1 MKLSKIS
8 KRCLSLALSAAL
20 LLPLGIGAGAAQD
33 VTGTKN
39 YTITNPYE
47 TVDWNTWD
55 HYKGNLHAHS
65 TVSDGEDTFV
75 DAIEEYYARG
85 YDVLAMTDHGV
96 VNRGWNVTPTPVP
109 LLSFNMILNKPVPL
123 SNERYTQIT
132 TGSDRG
138 GRGMTDVP
146 FGIELNAA
154 TLTKSHVNGFFVDY
168 GQNDWGKEN
177 DFEGPIAA
185 IDALG
190 GLSHI
195 NHPGD
200 WLESAKDINIAKDP
214 KNIKFFADIL
224 KKYDSCLG
232 IEAINSHDSVT
243 RHDRVL
249 WDGLLESVIP
259 AGRNVWG
266 FANADSHNF
275 NDIDTGFE
283 VFMMPSNTL
292 ANVRTAMENGTFFA
306 CGRIARVELGDA
318 FRGEGQQPVVT
329 NIAVDHNLQQITIQG
344 TDYDTIEWVAK
355 GEIIATGN
363 TIDLNAYESQIGRYV
378 RAQLKGPGGICFT
391 QAFVTDDGSP
401 VTPEPT
407 ENYFVKLWDD
417 FVFAIKSTRVFVIF
431 NELIKEIAKK

>member
-1 MKLSKIS
+1 MICKKSMLRALSLI
-8 KRCLSLALSAAL
+8 LALSL
-20 LLPLGIGAGAAQD
+20 LVPLGLSAFAAQD
-33 VTGTKN
+33 ITGSKT
-39 YTITNPYE
+39 YVITNPYA
-47 TVDWNTWD
+47 TVNWNTWG

-65 TVSDGEDTFV
+65 TVSDGEDTFTA
-75 DAIEEYYARG
+75 AIEEYYARG

-96 VNRGWNVTPTPVP
+96 VNRGWNVKPTPVP

-123 SNERYTQIT
+123 TNERYAQIT

-146 FGIELNAA
+146 MGIELNTAV
-154 TLTKSHVNGFFVDY
+154 LTKSHVNGFFVDY

-185 IDALG
+185 VDALG
-190 GLSHI
+190 GLTHI

-200 WLESAKDINIAKDP
+200 WLESARDINIAKDP

-232 IEAINSHDSVT
+232 IEAINSQDSVT

-275 NDIDTGFE
+275 DDIDTGFE
-283 VFMMPSNTL
+283 VFMMPSNTV
-292 ANVRTAMENGTFFA
+292 ANVRTAMETGAFFA
-306 CGRIARVELGDA
+306 CGRIARPELGDG
-318 FRGEGQQPVVT
+318 FKGTGQYPVVT
-329 NIAVDHNLQQITIQG
+329 NITVNDSLDQISIQG
-344 TDYDTIEWVAK
+344 TDYDTIEWISK
-355 GEIIATGN
+355 GEVIVTGG
-363 TIDLNAYESQIGRYV
+363 TIDLNDYEDQIGRYV

-401 VTPEPT
+401 PPPEPQV
-407 ENYFVKLWDD
+407 NFFVKLWDD
-417 FVFAIKSTRVFVIF
+417 FVFAFKSTRIYVII
-431 NELIKEIAKK
+431 NELVKELS